1 MQKPILVNLTR
12 KEFED
17 IQADH
22 EINRRAGEPGSG
34 RKEKGWNKGER
45 EATWH
50 TEQEPQV
57 TAV

>member
-17 IQADH
+17 IQEDH
-22 EINRRAGEPGSG
+22 EINRRAGETGSG

-45 EATWH
+45 EATRH